1 LQPQE
6 KDMRKLFIGIIL
18 ILNGIACY
26 GQYTLPSVIAD
37 SLIFETIKG
46 RECANLTELQAV
58 GLIQA
63 EKVIHEQGQAIE
75 LLKSQINTLEQA
87 NYNWEHTLLISNE
100 QWEREIKHYRRKL
113 IGWKLLAVGQ
123 VVLLVLVL

>member
-1 LQPQE
+1 M
-6 KDMRKLFIGIIL
+6 KKLFIGIIL
-18 ILNGIACY
+18 TISGTACY

-37 SLIFETIKG
+37 SLIFETVKG
-46 RECANLTELQAV
+46 RECANLTALQAV

-75 LLKSQINTLEQA
+75 LLKSQINTLERA

-113 IGWKLLAVGQ
+113 IGWKLIAIGQ